1 MFRTDNKQLLLKEKN
16 IYDKIHLGDFM
27 KLIVCLDDKNGML
40 FNKRRQSRDKIL
52 IENVLELCKGKKL
65 YTNEYSS
72 ALFPENSVAVC
83 ENFDAV
89 EKGFV
94 FAENFMV
101 DEDKIQEIIIYK
113 WNRVYPADTFF
124 NISLDNWNLTE
135 TVEFVG
141 SSHEK
146 ITRERYVR

>member
-1 MFRTDNKQLLLKEKN
+1 
-16 IYDKIHLGDFM
+16 M

-52 IENVLELCKGKKL
+52 IDNMLEFCKGEKL
-65 YTNEYSS
+65 YTNDYS
-72 ALFPENSVAVC
+72 ATLFPENSVVISEDFESI
-83 ENFDAV
+83 EN
-89 EKGFV
+89 GFV

-101 DEDKIQEIIIYK
+101 TEDKIQEIIIYK
-113 WNRVYPADTFF
+113 WNRVYPADTYF
-124 NISLDNWNLTE
+124 NISLDGWSLAE
-135 TVEFVG
+135 TVDFIG

>member
-1 MFRTDNKQLLLKEKN
+1 
-16 IYDKIHLGDFM
+16 M

-52 IENVLELCKGKKL
+52 IENILELCKGETL

-72 ALFPENSVAVC
+72 AIFPENSVVIC
-83 ENFDAV
+83 EDFENI
-89 EKGFV
+89 ENGFV
-94 FAENFMV
+94 FAENFMI
-101 DEDKIQEIIIYK
+101 DEAQIQEIIIYK
-113 WNRVYPADTFF
+113 GNRVYPADKFF
-124 NISLDNWNLTE
+124 NISLDNWNLAE
-135 TVEFVG
+135 KVDFAG

>member
-1 MFRTDNKQLLLKEKN
+1 
-16 IYDKIHLGDFM
+16 M

-52 IENVLELCKGKKL
+52 IENILELCKGETL

-72 ALFPENSVAVC
+72 TLFPVNSVVIVEDFEKI
-83 ENFDAV
+83 EN
-89 EKGFV
+89 GFV

-101 DEDKIQEIIIYK
+101 NEDKIQEIIIYK
-113 WNRVYPADTFF
+113 WNRVYPADMYF
-124 NISLDNWNLTE
+124 NISLDDWNLIE
-135 TVEFVG
+135 IVDFAG